1 MNKPHG
7 LSHGGAGMKNGDNTI
22 SIVAII
28 SVSYLDYLALR
39 HPCSMVLVVLWARRL
54 PSSMFASFAGLPAL
68 RGERPRC

>member
-1 MNKPHG
+1 M
-7 LSHGGAGMKNGDNTI
+7 MNGDNTI

-68 RGERPRC
+68 RGERRR